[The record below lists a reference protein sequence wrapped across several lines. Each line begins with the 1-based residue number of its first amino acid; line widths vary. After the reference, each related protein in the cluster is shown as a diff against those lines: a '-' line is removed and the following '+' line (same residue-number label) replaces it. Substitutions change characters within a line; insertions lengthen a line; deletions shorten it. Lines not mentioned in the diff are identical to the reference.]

1 MEKLKVEPLL
11 VAENVAERIAVP
23 LATLKKNVSAN
34 PSAVPPFLKL
44 GDKPNS
50 PVRWRATDVEAWIQ
64 ARFEESNSATLK

>member
-1 MEKLKVEPLL
+1 MNKPKSEPLL
-11 VAENVAERIAVP
+11 MATTVAEVIAVP

-50 PVRWRATDVEAWIQ
+50 PVRWRASDVEAWIQ
-64 ARFEESNSATLK
+64 ARFEESNPATDK